1 MAKYPY
7 ARDCS
12 GILRTNPPY
21 PRPITQRYYS
31 AYLLVPLNSRDTKTT
46 TEKKSGI
53 RPYTTGNLVRT
64 SIPEKNDFIRF
75 FLFLEAILH
84 RQTRTALYLLVKR
97 KELFAICGRNEPF
110 ARCRGSKISHDLLH
124 NPQNMLLQ
132 ANELCCPFKSR
143 A

>member
-31 AYLLVPLNSRDTKTT
+31 AYLLVLLNSRDTKTT

-53 RPYTTGNLVRT
+53 HPYTTGNLFRT
-64 SIPEKNDFIRF
+64 SIPEKMTSSTSF
-75 FLFLEAILH
+75 FFWSNSA
-84 RQTRTALYLLVKR
+84 QTNPDST
-97 KELFAICGRNEPF
+97 
-110 ARCRGSKISHDLLH
+110 ISLGKAEGT
-124 NPQNMLLQ
+124 LLQ
-132 ANELCCPFKSR
+132 FVEIRTFCPMPWKQNIPRSFAQPTEHAAAS
-143 A
+143 